1 MFVGP
6 DSQYCATYHAHMN
19 KICNISI
26 AVCWQL
32 IVKGIGM
39 KQRKRRAS
47 DENEDGRKAL
57 MRMTKWK
64 VWQ

>member
-6 DSQYCATYHAHMN
+6 DSQYLATYHAHMN
-19 KICNISI
+19 KIYNISI

-47 DENEDGRKAL
+47 DENEEVEKL
-57 MRMTKWK
+57 
-64 VWQ
+64 